1 MLPASVGSLF
11 DVRGR
16 VAIVT
21 GAGRG
26 IGHDIAK
33 GLAEAGATVA
43 AAARS
48 TDEVDRLAADIE
60 RAGGSASAHHLD
72 VQDRDSIDQFV
83 ADVLARHGGI
93 DILVNNA
100 GAKVNQSAEDVTE
113 EAWDLVLDTNL
124 KGAFFVAQ
132 VVGHHMLARGAG
144 KIINIASTY
153 AVVAAHDR
161 TTYAISKGGLLQL
174 TRSLALEWAGRG
186 VNVNAIGPTS
196 IETPMNAELFGDPA
210 WRESALKKIPAG
222 RFATPG
228 DLIGPVLFLAS
239 AASDMVHGHLLL
251 VDGGWTAA

>member
-1 MLPASVGSLF
+1 MLAASAGSLF

-26 IGHDIAK
+26 IGHYIAK

-43 AAARS
+43 VAARNDS
-48 TDEVDRLAADIE
+48 ELEQLAADIE
-60 RAGGSASAHHLD
+60 RAGGAASAHHLD
-72 VQDRDSIDQFV
+72 VLDRGSIDRFV
-83 ADVLARHGGI
+83 AEVLATHERV

-100 GAKVNQSAEDVTE
+100 GAKVNESAEDVTE
-113 EAWDLVLDTNL
+113 DAWDRVIDTNL

-132 VVGHHMLARGAG
+132 TVGRHMLERGAG

-153 AVVAAHDR
+153 AVVAAPGR

-196 IETPMNAELFGDPA
+196 IETPMNAELFADPA

-222 RFATPG
+222 RFAKPD
-228 DLIGPVLFLAS
+228 DLLGPVLFLAS
-239 AASDMVHGHLLL
+239 SASDMVHGHLLL